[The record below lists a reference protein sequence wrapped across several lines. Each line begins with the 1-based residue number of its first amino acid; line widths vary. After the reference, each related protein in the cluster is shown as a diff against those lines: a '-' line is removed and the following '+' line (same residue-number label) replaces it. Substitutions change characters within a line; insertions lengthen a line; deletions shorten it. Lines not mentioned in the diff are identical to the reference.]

1 MKQAKLTVE
10 NLDICPNNSLIN
22 EFHPSS
28 SSVKSK
34 IESFA
39 SVGIIEFQ
47 NNQWIKSLQKK
58 DALFPGESGWVTIS
72 QSQNS
77 INFNGWASIPISKK
91 PADYVLIGV
100 HDKNQFVPLTFVL
113 PHLKRTDVQ
122 NALKVKGHSNYGFN
136 KTIKMPKHLSK
147 LTPYCYSVNEA
158 DNKYYKISEI

>member
-1 MKQAKLTVE
+1 MFYAILYLFSLEIGFSSFQNWSQKMKQAKLTVE

-58 DALFPGESGWVTIS
+58 DALYPGESGWVTIS

-91 PADYVLIGV
+91 PADYILIV
-100 HDKNQFVPLTFVL
+100 FTTKSFRPINIHSSPHKKN
-113 PHLKRTDVQ
+113 
-122 NALKVKGHSNYGFN
+122 
-136 KTIKMPKHLSK
+136 
-147 LTPYCYSVNEA
+147 
-158 DNKYYKISEI
+158 